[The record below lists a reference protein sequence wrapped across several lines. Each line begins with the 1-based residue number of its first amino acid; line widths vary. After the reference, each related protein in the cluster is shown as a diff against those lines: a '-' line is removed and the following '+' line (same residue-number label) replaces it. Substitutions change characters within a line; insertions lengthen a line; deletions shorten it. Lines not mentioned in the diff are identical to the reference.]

1 MNAETRFGI
10 SIPNTF
16 LGDQEDLESIKRMI
30 PEIERLG
37 FHSIWVHDRIFHD
50 EVNVIEP
57 LSLLS
62 YAAAQTSRVKLGTS
76 VLLLPFRN
84 PIIFAK
90 MVASLDFLSS
100 GRLILGLARGGTH
113 TGIGDIEYGAFDIP
127 IRSGGRVV
135 ASAVALAK
143 KFWTESKVS
152 MSNDFWK
159 VERATML
166 PGPIQKPHPPIW
178 LGGTSPGALRRVAR
192 FGDGWIA
199 SGGTMP
205 QAFAT
210 GWATIRRAAKE
221 FGRDEA
227 LIEPANMVYVQVDN
241 DKARAKSILAKRL
254 SRYHNKNYDV
264 DSKCIFGS
272 PAECAV
278 KLKDYVRAGSRTII
292 LSLVDSRIDQ
302 LEMIAKE
309 VVPAV

>member
-1 MNAETRFGI
+1 MSEEIRFGI

-16 LGDQEDLESIKRMI
+16 LGYQEDLESIKCMI

-76 VLLLPFRN
+76 ILLLPFRN
-84 PIIFAK
+84 PILFAK
-90 MVASLDFLSS
+90 MVSSLDFLSS

-127 IRSGGRVV
+127 IRKGGRVV
-135 ASAVALAK
+135 SDAIALAGK
-143 KFWTESKVS
+143 LWTESKVS
-152 MSNDFWK
+152 ASNDFWK
-159 VERATML
+159 VESATML
-166 PGPIQKPHPPIW
+166 PRPVQKPHPPLW
-178 LGGTSPGALRRVAR
+178 LGGTSAGALRRVAR

-199 SGGTMP
+199 SGGTSP
-205 QAFAT
+205 QSFAK
-210 GWATIRRAAKE
+210 GWETIRGTAKE

-241 DKARAKSILAKRL
+241 DKSRAKSILAERL
-254 SRYHNKNYDV
+254 SRYHNKKYDV
-264 DSKCIFGS
+264 DGKCVYGP
-272 PAECAV
+272 PAECAA
-278 KLKDYVRAGSRTII
+278 KLKDYVRAGSRTTI